1 MMLHLG
7 DDDLVTHPESESH
20 SKRVHAVRGPG
31 SHSVAERRGHE
42 VQGFGG
48 VLGQHHL
55 LGLRAGETGHRLT
68 SGLKGLGGF
77 FEQLMSTAMNR
88 LVVPFVQPSLGIE
101 DLAQFM

>member
-1 MMLHLG
+1 M
-7 DDDLVTHPESESH
+7 TISSPTP
-20 SKRVHAVRGPG
+20 RVNLAASRVDAVHGPG

-42 VQGFGG
+42 VRGFGG

-88 LVVPFVQPSLGIE
+88 LVVPFVQRPLGIE
-101 DLAQFM
+101 DLAQFV